1 MKYQVLARKYRPKTF
16 TTMMGQEHVLKALTN
31 ALESERLHHAYLFT
45 GTRGVGKTT
54 VARVLAKAL
63 NCEQGISASPCGE
76 CASCQE
82 IDQGRFVDL
91 IEVDAASRTKVEDTR
106 ELLDNVQY
114 APTRGRFKIYL
125 IDEVHMLS
133 THSFNAL
140 LKTLEE
146 PPPHV
151 KFLLATTDP
160 QKLPVTIL
168 SRCLQFNLKSLT
180 IEQIEQQLQL
190 ILNAE
195 NIPVDSNVLK
205 PLAIAADGSM
215 RDALSLLDQSIA
227 YSDGKPNL
235 ADIEAML
242 GSVQKGRVF
251 ELLTALANADG
262 NALIEQSRL
271 LTSQGIDVNTILAEM
286 ISMMQRVA
294 LCQMVPDAIDESL
307 GDKQSVEQ
315 IAQLI
320 TPEDIQLY
328 YQIALNGRKDL
339 PYSPQPQGGFEM
351 ILLRMLAF
359 KPEIRTKLK
368 PDRINQAAEK
378 KTLKKQTEVKTTR
391 DSSRDSSKHP
401 GVVASAA
408 VRSNQPVSKP
418 TQVVN
423 QIQIKQNHAVQDTEK
438 YHSPGF
444 DDLPPIDAYGQEN
457 FNEPA
462 VSELSSELGYEIP
475 ALQKSVINEPQ
486 EPLAG
491 NKKYF
496 AGNNKYLAENKEPSA
511 RNIEPSAENKEPSA
525 RNKESSARNI
535 EPSAEN
541 KESSTKDIES
551 STQNK
556 EPSPPSIEPSARNKE
571 PFVEDKRALPET
583 QGSLA
588 EVVPL
593 FKTQLQEKIPCKKET
608 TELAEYWRELI
619 NRSELNGLE
628 QQLAKHCALINKT
641 EKNDELFFD
650 LLLESVHKHLLSDKI
665 KMRLITI
672 LVELL
677 GCSVRLNIEQCQ
689 VSQKEQ
695 LDTPRRRE
703 IHDAEVLQAQAVE
716 SIYADPKVQM
726 IVNAFNAKVR
736 KESIKPVK

>member
-16 TTMMGQEHVLKALTN
+16 TSMMGQEHVLKALTN

-180 IEQIEQQLQL
+180 IEQIEQQLHL

-195 NIPVDSNVLK
+195 QIPFEDNILK

-227 YSDGKPNL
+227 YSDGNPNL
-235 ADIEAML
+235 VDIEAML
-242 GSVQKGRVF
+242 GSVQKDRIF
-251 ELLTALANADG
+251 DLLMALANEDG
-262 NALIEQSRL
+262 RSLIEQSRL
-271 LTSQGIDVNTILAEM
+271 LTSQGIDVNTILAEL
-286 ISMMQRVA
+286 ISTMQRIA
-294 LCQMVPDAIDESL
+294 LGQIVPDAIDDSQ
-307 GDKQSVEQ
+307 GDKHAVEQ
-315 IAQLI
+315 MAQLI
-320 TPEDIQLY
+320 SQEDVQLY

-359 KPEIRTKLK
+359 KPSGGGSR
-368 PDRINQAAEK
+368 QAIKTSAQTAVRATIKESTQK
-378 KTLKKQTEVKTTR
+378 KTDEKPAELANK
-391 DSSRDSSKHP
+391 
-401 GVVASAA
+401 
-408 VRSNQPVSKP
+408 SNLQNTNSVSVEAL
-418 TQVVN
+418 QS
-423 QIQIKQNHAVQDTEK
+423 ERE
-438 YHSPGF
+438 
-444 DDLPPIDAYGQEN
+444 LPPIEAYGLEN
-457 FNEPA
+457 FNESPYVPPFEADTHSTAPHA
-462 VSELSSELGYEIP
+462 VRELKTHSNTATQSSVVEPEI
-475 ALQKSVINEPQ
+475 ARTE
-486 EPLAG
+486 
-491 NKKYF
+491 
-496 AGNNKYLAENKEPSA
+496 LAEAEPTKP
-511 RNIEPSAENKEPSA
+511 EPAKSEFTKSE
-525 RNKESSARNI
+525 
-535 EPSAEN
+535 
-541 KESSTKDIES
+541 STKA
-551 STQNK
+551 
-556 EPSPPSIEPSARNKE
+556 SAK
-571 PFVEDKRALPET
+571 
-583 QGSLA
+583 
-588 EVVPL
+588 VVPL
-593 FKTQLQEKIPCKKET
+593 FKADAEKKIPCDEQDFNK
-608 TELAEYWRELI
+608 LAGYWHELI

-628 QQLAKHCALINKT
+628 QQLAKHSALVNKS
-641 EKNDELFFD
+641 EQNGVQFFE
-650 LLLESVHKHLLSDKI
+650 LLLDSVHKHLLSDKI
-665 KMRLITI
+665 RTRLIEVLQNI
-672 LVELL
+672 L
-677 GCSVRLNIEQCQ
+677 GCTLKLDIKECQ
-689 VSQKEQ
+689 VRQEEQ
-695 LDTPRRRE
+695 LNTPRRRE
-703 IHDAEVLQAQAVE
+703 VHDAEILQQQAVE
-716 SIYADPKVQM
+716 SIYSDPKVQM
-726 IVNAFNAKVR
+726 IVNAFAAKVR
-736 KESIKPVK
+736 KESIKPI

>member
-16 TTMMGQEHVLKALTN
+16 ISMMGQEHVLKALTN

-76 CASCQE
+76 CAACQE

-195 NIPVDSNVLK
+195 KISVESNALK

-227 YSDGKPNL
+227 YSDGQPNL

-242 GSVQKGRVF
+242 GSVQKSRIY
-251 ELLTALANADG
+251 ELLTALAHEEG
-262 NALIEQSRL
+262 SSLIEQSRM
-271 LTSQGIDVNTILAEM
+271 LTSQGVDVNTILSEM
-286 ISMMQRVA
+286 INMMQRVA
-294 LCQMVPDAIDESL
+294 LCQLVPDALDDSQ
-307 GDKQSVEQ
+307 GDKQAVEQ
-315 IAQLI
+315 IAELI
-320 TPEDIQLY
+320 APEDIQLY

-359 KPEIRTKLK
+359 KPEHQM
-368 PDRINQAAEK
+368 PSPNQAAEK
-378 KTLKKQTEVKTTR
+378 KTLKKQSSVKTTLNT
-391 DSSRDSSKHP
+391 DKNS
-401 GVVASAA
+401 SAA
-408 VRSNQPVSKP
+408 SPAPINQPVPQS
-418 TQVVN
+418 TQVHN
-423 QIQIKQNHAVQDTEK
+423 QRQSSQKNPVSDKAPPK
-438 YHSPGF
+438 GPSF
-444 DDLPPIDAYGQEN
+444 DDLPPIDAYGQDD
-457 FNEPA
+457 FNESVP
-462 VSELSSELGYEIP
+462 SEL
-475 ALQKSVINEPQ
+475 
-486 EPLAG
+486 
-491 NKKYF
+491 
-496 AGNNKYLAENKEPSA
+496 NNAVPFSAQVNEPSA
-511 RNIEPSAENKEPSA
+511 QVNEPSAQVIELSTQDKEPVA
-525 RNKESSARNI
+525 QIKSSP
-535 EPSAEN
+535 ELKPS
-541 KESSTKDIES
+541 
-551 STQNK
+551 
-556 EPSPPSIEPSARNKE
+556 
-571 PFVEDKRALPET
+571 PET
-583 QGSLA
+583 QEVLA
-588 EVVPL
+588 DVVPL
-593 FKTQLQEKIPCKKET
+593 FNTEEQEKIPCEKEAS
-608 TELAEYWRELI
+608 ELAKYWRELI
-619 NRSELNGLE
+619 DHSELNGLE
-628 QQLAKHCALINKT
+628 QQLAKHSALMNKT
-641 EKNDELFFD
+641 EQSGELVFE
-650 LLLESVHKHLLSDKI
+650 LLLDSVHKHLLSDKI
-665 KMRLITI
+665 ETRLIST
-672 LVELL
+672 LADLL
-677 GCSVRLNIEQCQ
+677 GCTIKLDIKECQ
-689 VSQKEQ
+689 VDPEEQ

-703 IHDAEVLQAQAVE
+703 IHDAEVLQEQAVK

-726 IVNAFNAKVR
+726 IVNTFNAKVQ
-736 KESIKPVK
+736 KESIKPLQNN